1 MKTRKGYLIGAL
13 LIIAC
18 LVAAALTKAQA
29 QSGDGYDLTWNTQ
42 ESGGRLEAS
51 GGSYSLYG
59 SLGQPDAGAA
69 LNGEGYAFVGGFW
82 SGVPAYQI
90 CLPVVSK

>member
-1 MKTRKGYLIGAL
+1 MKIQKGYLIGAL

-18 LVAAALTKAQA
+18 LVAAALTKARA
-29 QSGDGYDLTWNTQ
+29 QSGGGYDLTWNTQ
-42 ESGGRLEAS
+42 ESGGRVEAS
-51 GGSYSLYG
+51 GGGYSLYG

-69 LNGEGYAFVGGFW
+69 LNGEGYSLAGGFW
-82 SGVPAYQI
+82 SGVSAYQI